1 MWQAHPVMIY
11 KLLPT
16 AVWRAAQAA
25 GRFDGSEVDLADGFV
40 HVTEALV
47 ALARHNGGEEVGR
60 VG

>member
-1 MWQAHPVMIY
+1 MIY

-16 AVWRAAQAA
+16 AARRAAQAA